1 MSTPKDEAVAD
12 GAVLCQ
18 DGRKRTPW
26 AASDPLL
33 REYYDREWG
42 MPVWDETGLFER
54 LTLEG
59 FQSGLSWLTVL
70 RKREAFREAFAGF
83 SPDRVA
89 AFTDADVARL
99 LADTRIIRNRAKIA
113 ATLNNARATVG
124 LRERGGLPALIW
136 SHLPESTPLP
146 RTPDE
151 VPTTSPESV
160 ALAKALRRE
169 GFKFV
174 GPTTAFALMEAVG
187 MVDTH
192 LLGSHRRGCSGMWGS
207 DGKRLPTAGL
217 PALLA

>member
-1 MSTPKDEAVAD
+1 MNTPKDETAVCE
-12 GAVLCQ
+12 AVLCD
-18 DGRKRTPW
+18 DGLKRTPW

-33 REYYDREWG
+33 RDYYDSEWG
-42 MPVWDETGLFER
+42 MPVWDEAGLFER
-54 LTLEG
+54 LSLEA
-59 FQSGLSWLTVL
+59 FQAGLSWLTVL

-83 SPDRVA
+83 NPDKVA

-99 LADTRIIRNRAKIA
+99 LTDARLIRNRAKIA
-113 ATLNNARATVG
+113 ATLNNARVTVG
-124 LRERGGLPALIW
+124 LRESGGLPTLIW
-136 SHLPESTPLP
+136 SHLPERTPLP
-146 RTPDE
+146 RTMGE

-192 LLGSHRRGCSGMWGS
+192 LLDSYRRGCSGIWGR
-207 DGKRLPTAGL
+207 DGKRLPGAGL
-217 PALLA
+217 PAQNG